1 MTKNEFV
8 KKMVDEISWLLETD
22 GSIAA
27 IHCAHNWLN
36 ALEPKDRESFAKW
49 GKGTEQSTPD
59 ECW

>member
-8 KKMVDEISWLLETD
+8 KKMVDEISWELETNGHTD
-22 GSIAA
+22 A
-27 IHCAHNWLN
+27 IDCAHNWLN

-49 GKGTEQSTPD
+49 GKGEQSTPD